1 MIPVLSRAQMRAFDA
16 HAIRVANVPSLV
28 LMENAGRGAAQHLV
42 HLLGDCP
49 HGTIVIV
56 CGTGN
61 NGGDG
66 FVVARHLLAEPRPL
80 EVYLCGDPARLS
92 PDARA
97 NHDAF
102 VALGGSVRP
111 LVNQAILQALRVDLA
126 SAAVAVDALFGTGL
140 DRPVDGLAADA
151 VVAMNESPATRVAL
165 DVPSGMN
172 ADTGVA
178 LGPTFKAD
186 TTVTFGHV
194 KLGLLTSR
202 GAVHA
207 GEIVVVGIGVP
218 GDVPSTVGSSAELL
232 ERSDVAAWLRPR
244 AIDTHKY
251 SAGHVAVLSGSAGKI
266 GASLLVARG
275 VLRGGA
281 GAATIVTWP
290 DAAPSIE
297 SRVLEVMCARID
309 RNEIVATLD
318 AALAHKRAVV
328 LGPGFGL
335 DDDARSAV
343 EHVLST
349 WTGPLVLDADALTLV
364 ARDLSVVERS
374 PSARVLTPHSGELG
388 RLLGSTAAAVEADR
402 FTAAQ
407 SLATRTRS
415 VVVLKGAR
423 TIIARPAGRMV
434 INASGTPALATAGSG
449 DVLAGIIGA
458 LLCSLDAFEAACA
471 GVYLHAAV
479 AELWSK
485 THADRGLLASEIADL
500 VPTLLGELLR
510 ERSR

>member
-1 MIPVLSRAQMRAFDA
+1 MIPVLSRSQMRAFDA
-16 HAIRVANVPSLV
+16 HAIGVANVPSLV
-28 LMENAGRGAAQHLV
+28 LMENAGRGAAEHIEG
-42 HLLGDCP
+42 LLGERSDAA
-49 HGTIVIV
+49 IVIV

-66 FVVARHLLAEPRPL
+66 FVVARHLLAEPRSL
-80 EVYLCGDPARLS
+80 EVYLCGDPARLT
-92 PDARA
+92 PDARV

-102 VALGGSVRP
+102 VALGGVVRS
-111 LVNQAILQALRVDLA
+111 LANQANLKALRTALTFAV
-126 SAAVAVDALFGTGL
+126 VAVDALFGTGL
-140 DRPVDGLAADA
+140 DRPIEGLAADA
-151 VVAMNESPATRVAL
+151 VVAMNESSATRVAL

-186 TTVTFGHV
+186 ITVTFGHL

-207 GEIVVVGIGVP
+207 GEILVVGIGVP
-218 GDVPSTVGSSAELL
+218 GDVPSTVGSSADLL
-232 ERSDVAAWLRPR
+232 ERADVTTWLCARP
-244 AIDTHKY
+244 IDTHKY
-251 SAGHVAVLSGSAGKI
+251 SAGHVAVLSGSPGKI

-275 VLRGGA
+275 VLRAGA
-281 GAATIVTWP
+281 GAATIATWSE
-290 DAAPSIE
+290 AAASIE

-309 RNEIVATLD
+309 RNDIANTLD

-335 DDDARSAV
+335 DESARHAV

-364 ARDLSVVERS
+364 ARDLSLVGRS
-374 PSARVLTPHSGELG
+374 PSARVLTPHSGELA
-388 RLLGSTAAAVEADR
+388 RLLGSTSDAVEADR
-402 FTAAQ
+402 FGAAQ
-407 SLATRTRS
+407 ALSTRTRS

-423 TIIARPAGRMV
+423 TIVARPEGRMV
-434 INASGTPALATAGSG
+434 INGGGTPALATAGSG

-500 VPTLLGELLR
+500 VPTIFGELLR
-510 ERSR
+510 ERRR